1 MGGGALLALQLG
13 ALGKAKTGEREELA
27 KSAIATI
34 FVAGIGAYCFFGIGY
49 VLGFSSA
56 FSLSSADPGTT
67 ERLKGGLVALL
78 LKFTP
83 LATVTPGATLIWWL
97 LRG

>member
-1 MGGGALLALQLG
+1 MLQLG
-13 ALGKAKTGEREELA
+13 AMGKAKPGAREELV
-27 KSAIATI
+27 KSTVATAI
-34 FVAGIGAYCFFGIGY
+34 VAGVGAYCFFGIGY
-49 VLGFSSA
+49 VLGFSLN
-56 FSLSSADPGTT
+56 FSLSSVSPGTA